1 MTALQLLAHGDG
13 VSRAVAALLA
23 AMSVA
28 SWVTILWKAWLL
40 RGGTRAVLRGIAAFW
55 QAPTLADAERGLAAF
70 DASRWRCASSP
81 RARSDRRWM
90 SIRRAW
96 AWPVVTMP
104 A

>member
-40 RGGTRAVLRGIAAFW
+40 RGGTRAVLRSIAAFW
-55 QAPTLADAERGLAAF
+55 QAPSITEAEQGLRAF
-70 DASRWRCASSP
+70 DGP
-81 RARSDRRWM
+81 RLVLPA
-90 SIRRAW
+90 
-96 AWPVVTMP
+96 VV
-104 A
+104 AL